1 MVRNVGKE
9 TKYPRLIFV
18 SLEHSFGGHAIFK
31 KTLGFLVG
39 RTNIIR
45 QFLASRDPFLI
56 FRESTVFQ
64 CFSARHTNIRIFWHL
79 PVASQ
84 QFKFASSTHVLQAPN
99 ISVVAKMEESSPVLS
114 CMDVRYLVTQPTM
127 RIMGPSTSVQPCL
140 PWLLLVQNPG
150 RNHGGIVY
158 TLPPRHGGGT
168 SVTLSSS
175 LVVVF

>member
-1 MVRNVGKE
+1 M
-9 TKYPRLIFV
+9 
-18 SLEHSFGGHAIFK
+18 
-31 KTLGFLVG
+31 
-39 RTNIIR
+39 
-45 QFLASRDPFLI
+45 
-56 FRESTVFQ
+56 FQ
-64 CFSARHTNIRIFWHL
+64 CFSARNTNIRIFWHL

-84 QFKFASSTHVLQAPN
+84 RFKFASSPHVLQAPN

-175 LVVVF
+175 LVVVFLKLQRYQIFACGFGGFGELIINSSLLTLVVCKTQSCLLGWRKR